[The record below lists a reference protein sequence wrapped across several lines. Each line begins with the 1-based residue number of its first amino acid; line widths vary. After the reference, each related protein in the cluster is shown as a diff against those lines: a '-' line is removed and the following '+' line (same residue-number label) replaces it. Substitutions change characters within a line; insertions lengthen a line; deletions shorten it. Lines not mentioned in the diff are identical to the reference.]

1 MYLDEVPNGGGGFTC
16 LPRSHIE
23 LYRTFEHEY
32 HYEPIQPL
40 HDETMARCIETIEP
54 HEVTG
59 EAGDTLF
66 YHHRLIQ

>member
-1 MYLDEVPNGGGGFTC
+1 MAVAASRASRVPTSSSTA
-16 LPRSHIE
+16 PSSI
-23 LYRTFEHEY
+23 YEY
-32 HYEPIQPL
+32 HFEPIQPL

-66 YHHRLIQ
+66 YHHV

>member
-1 MYLDEVPNGGGGFTC
+1 
-16 LPRSHIE
+16 
-23 LYRTFEHEY
+23 
-32 HYEPIQPL
+32 
-40 HDETMARCIETIEP
+40 MARCIETIEP